1 MKKILL
7 SIFMLIAMSIQSQT
21 LEETLPGIY
30 SNDKTD
36 HYVVI
41 LHNKNHELHNDEEW
55 IVFSFSLNSG
65 TFKKS
70 TIVEKDFNSLKTN
83 LSFKPKWN
91 YEIDETWKIVGK
103 NVYVKFEG
111 DYNDTQLYN
120 KYILKELI
128 KN

>member
-41 LHNKNHELHNDEEW
+41 LHNKNYELHN
-55 IVFSFSLNSG
+55 LH
-65 TFKKS
+65 
-70 TIVEKDFNSLKTN
+70 N
-83 LSFKPKWN
+83 LH
-91 YEIDETWKIVGK
+91 
-103 NVYVKFEG
+103 
-111 DYNDTQLYN
+111 
-120 KYILKELI
+120 
-128 KN
+128 